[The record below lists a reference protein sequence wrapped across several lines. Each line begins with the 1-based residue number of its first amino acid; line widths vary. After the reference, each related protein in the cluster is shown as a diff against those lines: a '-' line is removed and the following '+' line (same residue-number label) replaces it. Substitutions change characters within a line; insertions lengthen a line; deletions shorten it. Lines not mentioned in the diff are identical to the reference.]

1 MSKEDDE
8 KEQAELKLAQNADGR
23 ANKTAQGKFEMGG
36 ADNEGKGG
44 GGSR

>member
-8 KEQAELKLAQNADGR
+8 KEQAELKIAQNLDGR
-23 ANKTAQGKFEMGG
+23 ANKTAHGKFEMDGHKEDK
-36 ADNEGKGG
+36 AA